1 MGKGTM
7 AKLRRFVP
15 LVFVSVI
22 VVCTSTRAGNA
33 FPTAM
38 PDFQISRDDGTTLSS
53 TQIPQSGK
61 WLFVYLK
68 QNCAGCERFLRIF
81 NKVDNPA
88 LPPHVV
94 VVVGGMPPDKLDA
107 LISKFPE
114 LAQAQWYAD
123 PGESA
128 VSPLQ
133 IKGSPI
139 IFGVHDSTLNWSIVG
154 VPGGDSRKLK
164 AIFKSWA
171 TP

>member
-1 MGKGTM
+1 M
-7 AKLRRFVP
+7 AKFRQRIP

-22 VVCTSTRAGNA
+22 LVCTSVGAGNS
-33 FPTAM
+33 FPMAM
-38 PDFQISRDDGTTLSS
+38 PDFQISRGDGTTLSS

-68 QNCAGCERFLRIF
+68 QNCAGCERFLRVF
-81 NKVDNPA
+81 NKADNPA

-107 LISKFPE
+107 LVAKFPE

-123 PGESA
+123 PGQSA
-128 VSPLQ
+128 LPPLQ

-139 IFGVHDSTLNWSIVG
+139 IFGVQDSTLNWSVVG
-154 VPGGDSRKLK
+154 VPAGDSTKLK
-164 AIFKSWA
+164 AIFKSWV

>member
-1 MGKGTM
+1 MCNS
-7 AKLRRFVP
+7 RRFVP
-15 LVFVSVI
+15 LMFVGMI
-22 VVCTSTRAGNA
+22 LVCTAMRAGNT

-38 PDFQISRDDGTTLSS
+38 PDFQISRGDGSTLSS
-53 TQIPQSGK
+53 TQIPESGK

-81 NKVDNPA
+81 RKADNPA
-88 LPPHVV
+88 LPSHVV
-94 VVVGGMPPDKLDA
+94 VVIGGIPPDKLDA
-107 LISKFPE
+107 LASKFPE

-139 IFGVHDSTLNWSIVG
+139 IFGAQDSTLNWSIVG